1 MKINRYS
8 WLAALPMLFTACQ
21 NDTLVEKQQQNDD
34 IYSLNC
40 MIVQEATDS
49 RAQIVLGNTEV
60 EQEFFKW
67 NVGDSFTLYQNDNK
81 KLKPVTF
88 TISSDYS
95 DEVGASSANFYADES
110 IPVGTYQA
118 VYPTTV
124 TVNADDEYERVALE
138 QQKKL
143 DFGSGTVEEV
153 WRNYFSKNMLMRAT
167 VVLTENGAEPVRFH
181 HECALARITYKNES
195 GKDQPI
201 GGVSLGGNQQFGH
214 IKTLN
219 VIGGW
224 DSGASTND
232 YPIFIENLTVK
243 EGETFDFYVLF
254 FPCGFAEGEMHLNMN
269 TSGNWKSPLTLPLS
283 KIAAA
288 NNGVTSFIGG
298 KRYWFN
304 VTETADGLKWT
315 NDSSSDVVTI
325 KNIGFARALDWYY
338 NSIGEGDHITLDENG
353 YAIID
358 KELVESTTYLWTGD
372 SGRQNTFTTLDGI
385 EHFVN
390 LQIIKSAYGALEEC
404 DFSKNKYLKEVY
416 LQNNNLKSLDFSGNT
431 GLEVLYC
438 VNNRNLT
445 SVNLSRNNYLK
456 NVSVS
461 TTGLTSLTIPNPAKV
476 EFLRCSNLNLNTL
489 GIDFNQFTVL
499 KHLELSNSKY
509 DVASLPTALKN
520 QLISLTCSANGYTSL
535 DLSEFTSLTSLI
547 CSANNLTSLAFPD
560 IALQTLYCDQNKLST
575 LDLSKLT
582 TLETLMCGNQQ
593 TGTLVLKL
601 NDAQKEKWNSTWR
614 ANSKNVVLEG
624 EEIETVTI
632 ENTELSTALQA
643 CLGAENVTI
652 NADGYAVMTKEFA
665 ASVTDLEISRKTQLL
680 SLDGIEQLTNL
691 QNLTCQSQQ
700 NITTLDFSGNVSLKF
715 IDIQGCSG
723 LQSLDLQSNVA
734 LEHLAFTYSKVTNLD
749 LTKNVN
755 LRYLA
760 AYGNSNLVSM
770 DISNCNKLT
779 SLLVE
784 NTGLSSLTV
793 NHPELLAELSYE
805 GTALS
810 LDLSQYTHLHTLFC
824 SGKGSDFAKV
834 TDELKARLN
843 RLDCRNCG
851 LTELDLTKY
860 RNLGVLICSENHLT
874 NLDLSAYSDFEYLCC
889 GNQTDKN
896 GKSIVLKLILNEN
909 LYDEWSQ
916 WVKEDSGNTNVELQ
930 TVDQG
935 NGNTGGSDFTI
946 EGIY

>member
-1 MKINRYS
+1 MVVAFS
-8 WLAALPMLFTACQ
+8 ACQ
-21 NDTLVEKQQQNDD
+21 QHTLESEIQQNG
-34 IYSLNC
+34 IYTLIGEMSGG
-40 MIVQEATDS
+40 EAMS
-49 RAQIVLGNTEV
+49 RAQIVLDNTDVGKES
-60 EQEFFKW
+60 FMW
-67 NVGDSFTLYQNDNK
+67 NDGDAFTLYQEIDGTYTEH
-81 KLKPVTF
+81 VYQ
-88 TISSDYS
+88 ISDYS
-95 DEVGASSANFYADES
+95 EEGEGDKRQATFVTNNPVSSGEV
-110 IPVGTYQA
+110 IA
-118 VYPTTV
+118 VYPSG
-124 TVNADDEYERVALE
+124 LE
-138 QQKKL
+138 MKL
-143 DFGSGTVEEV
+143 DQGIMTVAIDFQKELDFSQKSVEEV
-153 WRNYFSKNMLMRAT
+153 WKDYFRNNMVMKAKATLSDGGENALYFEH
-167 VVLTENGAEPVRFH
+167 LTS
-181 HECALARITYKNES
+181 LARITYHNQS
-195 GKDQPI
+195 GKDQQVTDIELGGDQFYGFLMTVWFKYDII
-201 GGVSLGGNQQFGH
+201 GGNFGNGY
-214 IKTLN
+214 KVTYK
-219 VIGGW
+219 
-224 DSGASTND
+224 D
-232 YPIFIENLTVK
+232 LTVK
-243 EGETFDFYVLF
+243 AGESFDFYILF
-254 FPCGFAEGEMHLNMN
+254 GPDDFREGDLHLYIH
-269 TSGNWKSPLTLPLS
+269 TTETDVDRSPLTLPS
-283 KIAAA
+283 TTIAAA
-288 NNGVTSFIGG
+288 NNGATKFEAG
-298 KRYWFN
+298 KRYWFK
-304 VTETADGLKWT
+304 VTETEDGLIWT
-315 NDSSSDVVTI
+315 KDYNDVVT
-325 KNIGFARALDWYY
+325 
-338 NSIGEGDHITLDENG
+338 
-353 YAIID
+353 
-358 KELVESTTYLWTGD
+358 
-372 SGRQNTFTTLDGI
+372 
-385 EHFVN
+385 
-390 LQIIKSAYGALEEC
+390 
-404 DFSKNKYLKEVY
+404 
-416 LQNNNLKSLDFSGNT
+416 
-431 GLEVLYC
+431 
-438 VNNRNLT
+438 
-445 SVNLSRNNYLK
+445 
-456 NVSVS
+456 
-461 TTGLTSLTIPNPAKV
+461 
-476 EFLRCSNLNLNTL
+476 
-489 GIDFNQFTVL
+489 
-499 KHLELSNSKY
+499 
-509 DVASLPTALKN
+509 
-520 QLISLTCSANGYTSL
+520 
-535 DLSEFTSLTSLI
+535 
-547 CSANNLTSLAFPD
+547 
-560 IALQTLYCDQNKLST
+560 
-575 LDLSKLT
+575 
-582 TLETLMCGNQQ
+582 
-593 TGTLVLKL
+593 
-601 NDAQKEKWNSTWR
+601 
-614 ANSKNVVLEG
+614 
-624 EEIETVTI
+624 ETVTI

-652 NADGYAVMTKEFA
+652 NSDGYAVMTKEFA

-691 QNLTCQSQQ
+691 QNLTCQFQQ

-896 GKSIVLKLILNEN
+896 GKSIVLKLKLNEN

-930 TVDQG
+930 TVDPG

>member
-110 IPVGTYQA
+110 IPVGTYKA

-167 VVLTENGAEPVRFH
+167 VVLTENGAEPVKFH

-338 NSIGEGDHITLDENG
+338 NSIGEGGHITLDENG

-445 SVNLSRNNYLK
+445 SVNLSRNNHLK

-489 GIDFNQFTVL
+489 GVDFNQFSVL

-547 CSANNLTSLAFPD
+547 CSANNLTSLVLPD

-582 TLETLMCGNQQ
+582 TLESLMCGSQQ
-593 TGTLVLKL
+593 TGTLVLTL
-601 NDAQKEKWNSTWR
+601 NDAQKEKWNSTWK

-624 EEIETVTI
+624 EEFENVTI
-632 ENTELSTALQA
+632 ENAELSTALQA

-652 NADGYAVMTKEFA
+652 NADGYAVMSKLFVE
-665 ASVTDLEISRKTQLL
+665 SVTDLQLND
-680 SLDGIEQLTNL
+680 S
-691 QNLTCQSQQ
+691 S
-700 NITTLDFSGNVSLKF
+700 
-715 IDIQGCSG
+715 
-723 LQSLDLQSNVA
+723 
-734 LEHLAFTYSKVTNLD
+734 
-749 LTKNVN
+749 
-755 LRYLA
+755 
-760 AYGNSNLVSM
+760 
-770 DISNCNKLT
+770 
-779 SLLVE
+779 
-784 NTGLSSLTV
+784 LSSL
-793 NHPELLAELSYE
+793 E
-805 GTALS
+805 GIDVFKNLMILNVENNNLTS
-810 LDLSQYTHLHTLFC
+810 LDLSAF
-824 SGKGSDFAKV
+824 SN
-834 TDELKARLN
+834 LKQLN
-843 RLDCRNCG
+843 CVNNQ
-851 LTELDLTKY
+851 LTSLDLSSCT
-860 RNLGVLICSENHLT
+860 GLT
-874 NLDLSAYSDFEYLCC
+874 NLRCAKNQLKEISLNHLKNLVELDIIENQLTSLNVSSLSNLRSLYCFKNHLQMLDLRGCTVLSAMQLGE
-889 GNQTDKN
+889 QKDKN
-896 GKSIVLKLILNEN
+896 GNGIKLI
-909 LYDEWSQ
+909 
-916 WVKEDSGNTNVELQ
+916 VKLAESSMDAWNNKWASDGSNKDVELY
-930 TVDQG
+930 TGSSVEEG